1 MEEEGRE
8 FDLINKLSPDSDE
21 KMDLSQGDIMPKD
34 TSRL

>member
-1 MEEEGRE
+1 MGEEGRE

-21 KMDLSQGDIMPKD
+21 TMDLSQGDIMPKD